1 MMTERV
7 MLDLCTDAGNFSGA
21 VVLVISL
28 VLTRSYLPRS
38 SKGEFREAI
47 ERKLIACKEEYGR
60 G

>member
-1 MMTERV
+1 MIDRV
-7 MLDLCTDAGNFSGA
+7 MSDLCRDAGNFSGA

-38 SKGEFREAI
+38 SKGKFREAI

>member
-1 MMTERV
+1 MIERV
-7 MLDLCTDAGNFSGA
+7 RLDLCRDARIFSGA
-21 VVLVISL
+21 VVLVICL

-47 ERKLIACKEEYGR
+47 ERKQIACKEEHGR